1 MSKKIYNLTVEP
13 ITAVHIG
20 TGEELTPLDYKI
32 IQTKSGKILYTKFS
46 SDSILKR
53 FVENGDMKK
62 LSEFERANNEGNM
75 RALQKFFQENCT
87 ADDIDYP
94 CDTTKEF
101 RQLYNRNVEKDPYE
115 NAAKVFQMYRPE
127 GLQSPVMPGSSLK
140 GAVRTAVLNKIM
152 YDLPDDDYKNQTDR
166 FDKLSND
173 KAKERFDSD
182 LQKALLGNYKDAKQD
197 PFRAVEISDCKFST
211 RDSQIVGV
219 LKNISFE
226 KNTQS
231 ITALDK
237 LQIQAEVIKGMF
249 MDTHQLGTAQIRINT
264 DLQSVKNGV
273 MKRISLQ
280 DIVKS
285 CNSFYITQFRNEYDK
300 FYEDTVDDTC
310 ETIVKLKKYLED
322 IVSANENEFIIR
334 VGRWSQVEFV
344 TFGKDF
350 RTPKTRE
357 IHGKKLPYGTTR
369 TVFNY
374 DGKYLPMGWCKCTV
388 TDI

>member
-140 GAVRTAVLNKIM
+140 GAIRTAVLNNFL
-152 YDLPDDDYKNQTDR
+152 YDFSDGD
-166 FDKLSND
+166 FDKLDDIFQAERN
-173 KAKERFDSD
+173 KERFDATM
-182 LQKALLGNYKDAKQD
+182 QKTILGNYKDAKQD

-237 LQIQAEVIKGMF
+237 LQIQAEAIKGLF
-249 MDTHQLGTAQIRINT
+249 MDTHQTGSTQIRINI
-264 DLQSVKNGV
+264 DLQKATGGV
-273 MKRISLQ
+273 SKTISIK
-280 DIVKS
+280 DIIKS
-285 CNSFYITQFRNEYDK
+285 CNEFYIRQFRKEYDK
-300 FYEDTVDDTC
+300 FYK
-310 ETIVKLKKYLED
+310 ETSDSSCDIIVKLYKYLDEIFNSGKD
-322 IVSANENEFIIR
+322 EFIVR

-344 TFGKDF
+344 TVEDF
-350 RTPKTRE
+350 ADPKTRE

>member
-20 TGEELTPLDYKI
+20 TGEELTPLDYKVI
-32 IQTKSGKILYTKFS
+32 ETPNGKLYIKFS
-46 SDSILKR
+46 SDSILKHII
-53 FVENGDMKK
+53 ESNDEKS
-62 LSEFERANNEGNM
+62 LAEFERASNEGNM
-75 RALQKFFQENCT
+75 SALQKFFQSKCAT
-87 ADDIDYP
+87 ADIEYP
-94 CDTTKEF
+94 CEITKEF
-101 RQLYNRNVEKDPYE
+101 EEVYNKNIKKDPYE
-115 NAAKVFQMYRPE
+115 NAAKVLQMYRPE
-127 GLQSPVMPGSSLK
+127 GLQSPVIPGSSLK
-140 GAVRTAVLNKIM
+140 GSVRTAVLNKIL
-152 YDLPDDDYKNQTDR
+152 YDLTDDAYDNQTDR

-182 LQKALLGNYKDAKQD
+182 LQKALLGNFRDAKED
-197 PFRAVEISDCKFST
+197 PFRTVEISDCKFPS
-211 RDSQIVGV
+211 RSSQIVGV
-219 LKNISFE
+219 LKNISLE
-226 KNTQS
+226 RGTQA
-231 ITALDK
+231 IVAIDK
-237 LQIQAEVIKGMF
+237 LQIQAEAIKGMY
-249 MDTHQLGTAQIRINT
+249 MNTHQTGTAQIRINT

-273 MKRISLQ
+273 AKRISLQ

-310 ETIVKLKKYLED
+310 EMIVKLKKYLED
-322 IVSANENEFIIR
+322 IVNANKNEFIIR

-357 IHGKKLPYGTTR
+357 IRGKKLPYGTTR

-374 DGKYLPMGWCKCTV
+374 DGQYLPMGWCKCTV
-388 TDI
+388 TEIS